1 MVATVH
7 LKNVKLNGPAKCIA
21 YLETIK
27 LPDQIKLA
35 VMARSAPSWYCLLN
49 CFFNSTCLV
58 MREIFAKVTFDS
70 FNWRVV
76 ITKFYIWKF
85 FLN

>member
-27 LPDQIKLA
+27 LPDQMKLA
-35 VMARSAPSWYCLLN
+35 VIASSAPNWYCLLN
-49 CFFNSTCLV
+49 CFSILLV
-58 MREIFAKVTFDS
+58 
-70 FNWRVV
+70 
-76 ITKFYIWKF
+76 
-85 FLN
+85 

>member
-1 MVATVH
+1 MLMVATVH
-7 LKNVKLNGPAKCIA
+7 LKKVKLNGPAKCIA

-35 VMARSAPSWYCLLN
+35 VMASRAPSWYCLLN

-58 MREIFAKVTFDS
+58 MCEVFAKVTFDS
-70 FNWRVV
+70 FNWRIV
-76 ITKFYIWKF
+76 ITKF
-85 FLN
+85 

>member
-1 MVATVH
+1 MLMVATVH

-35 VMARSAPSWYCLLN
+35 VIASSAPNWYCLLN
-49 CFFNSTCLV
+49 CFFNFVGLV
-58 MREIFAKVTFDS
+58 MCEIFAIVTFDS
-70 FNWRVV
+70 FYWRIE
-76 ITKFYIWKF
+76 ITKF
-85 FLN
+85 